1 MIQEAF
7 SEASK
12 PKDSHK
18 DAHLESQVYTEHL
31 AEVNKSREVIAKD
44 DIFNDRGVLLVKKG
58 KPITPEITQAIVQFK
73 LLKPIQDSITI
84 KNELSG
90 DDLLTDLTQLINADP
105 SLANI
110 QLRYDLVSLLEQQ
123 CKRYDSFAMLR
134 QKITVMSERLPTIY
148 ERTLC
153 CSWLAL
159 LIAKEMRLPPDDVA
173 NTFLAALAHDI
184 GMLHIS
190 PDILDKKGQL
200 TPEEW
205 RQMQA
210 HAVIGKTILDA
221 IDNIPKKVC
230 TAVLE
235 HHERCDGTGYPV
247 GKVESELCL
256 IGQIIALADSVI
268 AVYFNRFKAEGR
280 SWRDVIPVI
289 QMNSQVYLYRNYE
302 VLVTILRRSEL
313 ARSAVHETD
322 SMPTFIDQ
330 LIAKN
335 KELKQW
341 FDTLSGS
348 MRSVGYTHGDRKLH
362 ALQNVLIHVATA
374 VAGSGIF
381 QEGFIEWLEQ
391 VKQQQLTTDY
401 AEVEDVYLMQEE
413 VVFHLQRLNRMA
425 KIYLDSNL
433 NGNKKILEVL
443 QGGLDQSAKL
453 ALFFK

>member
-1 MIQEAF
+1 MIHDAF

-12 PKDSHK
+12 PKDALH
-18 DAHLESQVYTEHL
+18 ESQVYTEHL
-31 AEVNKSREVIAKD
+31 AEVNKTRDVIAKD

-90 DDLLTDLTQLINADP
+90 DDLLGDLTKLVNADP

-110 QLRYDLVSLLEQQ
+110 HRRYGLDSLLEQQ
-123 CKRYDSFAMLR
+123 CKHYDSFAMLR
-134 QKITVMSERLPTIY
+134 QKITVMSERLPAIY

-153 CSWLAL
+153 CCWLAL
-159 LIAKEMRLPPDDVA
+159 LIAREMRLPPNDIA
-173 NTFLAALAHDI
+173 NAFLAALAHDI

-256 IGQIIALADSVI
+256 VGQIIALADSVI

-313 ARSAVHETD
+313 VRSAVLETD
-322 SMPTFIDQ
+322 SMPTFINQ

-335 KELKQW
+335 KNLKQW
-341 FDTLSGS
+341 YDALSGT
-348 MRSVGYTHGDRKLH
+348 MRSLGYTHGDRKLH

-381 QEGFIEWLEQ
+381 QESFIEWLEQ
-391 VKQQQLTTDY
+391 VKQQQLTAEYT
-401 AEVEDVYLMQEE
+401 EVEDFYLMQEE

-425 KIYLDSNL
+425 KIYLDSHL
-433 NGNKKILEVL
+433 NGNKKILEAL
-443 QGGLDQSAKL
+443 QGCLDESAKL
-453 ALFFK
+453 ALSFK